1 MLSHFSIM
9 KITMN
14 VIRLVLVAVL
24 VALVIGGCKKNEDNP
39 ADAGNTQTS
48 QIAITIGS
56 GTRPQYT
63 WGGGNVFS
71 VSIVRTANQTVVV
84 WGLATPGQNG
94 VASPITKGTAPTGSV
109 ETAVTE
115 RTLTAGVQYRV
126 SISRL
131 DGTTGFKEF
140 TP

>member
-1 MLSHFSIM
+1 M
-9 KITMN
+9 ITKKF
-14 VIRLVLVAVL
+14 ISSFYILVSSVTILL
-24 VALVIGGCKKNEDNP
+24 LIGGCKKDESNP
-39 ADAGNTQTS
+39 VDTGSGGS

-56 GTRPQYT
+56 GTKPQYS
-63 WGGGNVFS
+63 WSGGNVFS
-71 VSIVRTANQTVVV
+71 LSITRTAAATVVV

-94 VASPITKGTAPTGSV
+94 VASPVTNGTAPTGSV

-131 DGTTGFKEF
+131 DGTIGFKEF

>member
-1 MLSHFSIM
+1 MITKKFTSFYILISSVTVLMLF
-9 KITMN
+9 
-14 VIRLVLVAVL
+14 
-24 VALVIGGCKKNEDNP
+24 GGCKKDENNP
-39 ADAGNTQTS
+39 VDTGNTKTS

-56 GTRPQYT
+56 GTKPQYS
-63 WGGGNVFS
+63 WSGGNVFS
-71 VSIVRTANQTVVV
+71 LSIVRTANQTVVV

-94 VASPITKGTAPTGSV
+94 IASPITNGTVPAGSV

-115 RTLTAGVQYRV
+115 KTLTLGVQYRI

-131 DGTTGFKEF
+131 DGTIGFKEF

>member
-1 MLSHFSIM
+1 M
-9 KITMN
+9 ITKKFISSFYILISP
-14 VIRLVLVAVL
+14 VTILLL
-24 VALVIGGCKKNEDNP
+24 ISSCKKDENNP
-39 ADAGNTQTS
+39 VDTGNTQTS

-56 GTRPQYT
+56 GTKPQYS
-63 WGGGNVFS
+63 WSGGNVFS
-71 VSIVRTANQTVVV
+71 LSIVRTANQTVVV

-94 VASPITKGTAPTGSV
+94 IATPITNGTAPTGSV
-109 ETAVTE
+109 ETAGTE

-131 DGTTGFKEF
+131 DGTIGFKEF

>member
-1 MLSHFSIM
+1 MITK
-9 KITMN
+9 KITSFYFLISSLTIIMLFN
-14 VIRLVLVAVL
+14 
-24 VALVIGGCKKNEDNP
+24 GCKKDENNP
-39 ADAGNTQTS
+39 VDTGNTQTS

-56 GTRPQYT
+56 GTKPQYS
-63 WGGGNVFS
+63 WSGGNVFS
-71 VSIVRTANQTVVV
+71 LSIVRTANQTVVV

-94 VASPITKGTAPTGSV
+94 ITSPITNGTAPTGSV
-109 ETAVTE
+109 ETAGTE

-131 DGTTGFKEF
+131 DGTIGFKEF

>member
-1 MLSHFSIM
+1 MFTKKFTLSFYILISSVTILLL
-9 KITMN
+9 IN
-14 VIRLVLVAVL
+14 
-24 VALVIGGCKKNEDNP
+24 GCKKDASNP
-39 ADAGNTQTS
+39 VDTGSGDS

-56 GTRPQYT
+56 GTKPQYS
-63 WGGGNVFS
+63 WSGGNVFS
-71 VSIVRTANQTVVV
+71 LSIMRTANPTTVV

-94 VASPITKGTAPTGSV
+94 VASPVTNGTAPTGSI

-115 RTLTAGVQYRV
+115 QTLTAGVQYRI

>member
-1 MLSHFSIM
+1 MTRQKFTLSLCILISSI
-9 KITMN
+9 I
-14 VIRLVLVAVL
+14 VLL
-24 VALVIGGCKKNEDNP
+24 LIGGCKKDENNP
-39 ADAGNTQTS
+39 ADAGNTQAS

-56 GTRPQYT
+56 GTKPQYS
-63 WGGGNVFS
+63 WSGGNVFS
-71 VSIVRTANQTVVV
+71 LSIVRTTNQTVVV

-94 VASPITKGTAPTGSV
+94 IASPVTNGTTPAGSV

-115 RTLTAGVQYRV
+115 RTLTVGVQYRI

-140 TP
+140 TQ